1 MVVDSPGLAA
11 KAGEGRIKTRLA
23 GYSSVSPGGHPGTL
37 AETGGVIRPTRPME
51 VTMRLGKE
59 QAAGYVEDTESG
71 VTEQVP
77 APAVAEVADPLPVAA
92 EQEPVALPR

>member
-1 MVVDSPGLAA
+1 
-11 KAGEGRIKTRLA
+11 
-23 GYSSVSPGGHPGTL
+23 
-37 AETGGVIRPTRPME
+37 ME

>member
-1 MVVDSPGLAA
+1 MA

-37 AETGGVIRPTRPME
+37 AEITGGVIRPTRAME

-59 QAAGYVEDTESG
+59 QSAGYVEDIVPD

-77 APAVAEVADPLPVAA
+77 VPVAADSLPVVA

>member
-1 MVVDSPGLAA
+1 
-11 KAGEGRIKTRLA
+11 
-23 GYSSVSPGGHPGTL
+23 
-37 AETGGVIRPTRPME
+37 ME

-77 APAVAEVADPLPVAA
+77 APPVAEVADPLPVAA

>member
-1 MVVDSPGLAA
+1 
-11 KAGEGRIKTRLA
+11 
-23 GYSSVSPGGHPGTL
+23 
-37 AETGGVIRPTRPME
+37 ME

-59 QAAGYVEDTESG
+59 QAAGYVEDIQSD

-77 APAVAEVADPLPVAA
+77 APPVAVAADPLPVVA